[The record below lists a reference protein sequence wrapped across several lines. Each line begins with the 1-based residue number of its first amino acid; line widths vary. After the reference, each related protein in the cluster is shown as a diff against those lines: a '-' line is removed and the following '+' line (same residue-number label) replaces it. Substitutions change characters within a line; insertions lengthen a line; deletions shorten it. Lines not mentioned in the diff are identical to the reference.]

1 MSTSYENFVT
11 VNFKDFPKKYF
22 FAVDNIDLKYGDYAV
37 VETDVGLE
45 LVEVIADVKPVRD
58 IEGDF
63 TLKPIFRKAS
73 RRDIANYDRSL
84 ELGDKAIEVTK
95 RAIKKLKLKM
105 NPLSAKYSLDWSRV
119 LITYVAEERVDF
131 RELLQILNKEL
142 SVRIELKQI
151 GERDKAKL
159 ISGLATCG
167 METCCSRYMNEFNM
181 VSINMAKNQNLAI
194 NVSKLSGL
202 CGKFMCCLR
211 YENDDYKEMRKEYP
225 PINTKV
231 MYKGQSY
238 HVNSLNYLAEEAKLV
253 NREETIFVN
262 FNEAFYDYNRQMN
275 NMADKTCKCPKKQMQ

>member
-105 NPLSAKYSLDWSRV
+105 NPLSAKYSLDLSRV

>member
-105 NPLSAKYSLDWSRV
+105 NPLSAKYSLDLSRV

-225 PINTKV
+225 PVNTKV